1 MISFTFLLTQL
12 NGLKSRIVEV
22 EMEWKERRGE
32 EKGRDETRR
41 LG

>member
-32 EKGRDETRR
+32 GTGRDETGR